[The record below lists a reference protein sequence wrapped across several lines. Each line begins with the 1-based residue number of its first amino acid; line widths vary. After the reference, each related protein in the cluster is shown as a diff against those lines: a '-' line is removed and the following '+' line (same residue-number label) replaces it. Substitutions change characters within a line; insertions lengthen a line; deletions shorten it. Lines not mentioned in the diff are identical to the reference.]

1 MPPAWE
7 GVAKARQEELR
18 READQAGLARLARS
32 RTRGDRTRLG
42 RLVAVVLRLAGPAAR
57 VLQPRPSGS
66 PTSAPRREAS

>member
-18 READQAGLARLARS
+18 READQARLARS

-42 RLVAVVLRLAGPAAR
+42 RLVAVVLRLAGRAAR

-66 PTSAPRREAS
+66 PTSVPRREAS